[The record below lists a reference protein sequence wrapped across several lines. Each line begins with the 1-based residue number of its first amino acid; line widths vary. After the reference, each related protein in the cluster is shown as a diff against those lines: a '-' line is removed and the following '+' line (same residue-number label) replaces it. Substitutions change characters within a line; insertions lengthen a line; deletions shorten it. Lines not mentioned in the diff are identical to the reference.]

1 MQDLFAGALV
11 VGSVSDAVATGFRG
25 PVRLTPAVSALKWA
39 YQPMTV
45 VQPDAPGPEGVDEVG
60 FVAVHDWLQLY
71 TLVCSRAARLTPRVL
86 HHPCR
91 MRHYQAAGRW
101 QVSQH
106 DGRHT
111 VNDLNQMK
119 YTYPG

>member
-1 MQDLFAGALV
+1 M

-60 FVAVHDWLQLY
+60 VVAVHDWLQLC
-71 TLVCSRAARLTPRVL
+71 TLVCSSAARLTPRVL

-91 MRHYQAAGRW
+91 MRHSAGQR

-106 DGRHT
+106 DGRHAM
-111 VNDLNQMK
+111 NDLNQVK
-119 YTYPG
+119 YTYAG